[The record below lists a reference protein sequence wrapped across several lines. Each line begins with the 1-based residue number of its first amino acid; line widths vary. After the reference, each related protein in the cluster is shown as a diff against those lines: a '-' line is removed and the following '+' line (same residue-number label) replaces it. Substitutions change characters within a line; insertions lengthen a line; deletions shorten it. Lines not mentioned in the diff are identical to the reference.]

1 MRVRRHDDCG
11 GFPARIQGRSLQV
24 ALNLIKP
31 NHSFSKFHPS
41 NWVTVC
47 PQCDAYALG
56 AEFEK
61 QWPFLCFDGAWRVV
75 RDFDGTE
82 QQTSDAKILTF
93 CTLKFSAQALDDAI
107 HRVLVEDEVT
117 QALEGMGAQLD
128 GRSDFLAFCQ
138 SVCAWGG
145 GQRVY
150 ANLIRR
156 NGETELRRCLQDWL
170 LDAKNNDN
178 IEEIIAHGV
187 RIHGLGV
194 SFASK
199 HLRMLNPQKYAV
211 LDSVLS
217 EGLGFALNPKGYS
230 LFMTMLLEF
239 KARHQLSESLS
250 RLEAGIFYLV
260 RQQVR
265 AAVGEGR
272 RAYEPT
278 SFVDVSEKIS
288 PCA

>member
-1 MRVRRHDDCG
+1 MSVQKHDDCG

-24 ALNLIKP
+24 ALDLIKP
-31 NHSFSKFHPS
+31 NHSFSKFRPS
-41 NWVTVC
+41 DWVTVC

-56 AEFEK
+56 AEFK
-61 QWPFLCFDGAWRVV
+61 QQWPFLCSDGAWRVV
-75 RDFDGTE
+75 RDFNGTA
-82 QQTSDAKILTF
+82 QQASDARILTF
-93 CTLKFSAQALDDAI
+93 CTLKFSAQALNDAI
-107 HRVLVEDEVT
+107 HQLLVADGATTVIEET
-117 QALEGMGAQLD
+117 GAQLD
-128 GRSDFLAFCQ
+128 ADSDFLAFCQ
-138 SVCAWGG
+138 CVCAWGG

-150 ANLIRR
+150 ANL
-156 NGETELRRCLQDWL
+156 LRRTGEAELKHSLQDWL
-170 LDAKNNDN
+170 LEAKNSDDL
-178 IEEIIAHGV
+178 EESIAQGV
-187 RIHGLGV
+187 RIDGLGV

-239 KARHQLSESLS
+239 KVSHQLSESLS

-272 RAYEPT
+272 R
-278 SFVDVSEKIS
+278 VDLV
-288 PCA
+288 C

>member
-1 MRVRRHDDCG
+1 MRVQRHDDCG
-11 GFPARIQGRSLQV
+11 SFPARIQGRSLQV
-24 ALNLIKP
+24 ALDLIKP
-31 NHSFSKFHPS
+31 NHSFSKFRPS
-41 NWVTVC
+41 DWVIVC

-56 AEFEK
+56 AEFNR
-61 QWPFLCFDGAWRVV
+61 QWPFLCSDGTWRVV
-75 RDFDGTE
+75 RDFDDTAL
-82 QQTSDAKILTF
+82 QASDARILTF

-107 HRVLVEDEVT
+107 HRVLVEDEGT
-117 QALEGMGAQLD
+117 QALENMGTQLD
-128 GRSDFLAFCQ
+128 ERSDFLAFCQ
-138 SVCAWGG
+138 GVCAWGG

-156 NGETELRRCLQDWL
+156 NGETELRHCLQDWL
-170 LDAKNNDN
+170 LETKNNDN

-187 RIHGLGV
+187 RIDGLGV

-199 HLRMLNPQKYAV
+199 HLRMVDPQKYAV

-230 LFMTMLLEF
+230 LFMAMLLEF
-239 KARHQLSESLS
+239 KMSHQLSESLS

-272 RAYEPT
+272 RADEPT
-278 SFVDVSEKIS
+278 SSVDVSGKIP